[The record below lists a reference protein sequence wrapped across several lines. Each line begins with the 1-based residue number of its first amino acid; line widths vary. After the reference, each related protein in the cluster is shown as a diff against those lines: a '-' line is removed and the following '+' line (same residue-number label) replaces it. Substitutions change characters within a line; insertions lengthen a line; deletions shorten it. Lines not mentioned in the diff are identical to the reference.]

1 MKRREF
7 LGGVVASLGA
17 AGLPSGFTGGSTVV
31 PASAQGPRRP
41 NFVFIYCDDQRY
53 DAIRAMG
60 HQPWLRTPNLDRLLT
75 RGGNF
80 RNAFVTTSLC
90 SPSRSSYLTGC
101 YAHTTGVLDNTRE
114 SAILPETP
122 RVLPL
127 LEEAGYATAYVGKV
141 HIPNLDDVFRG
152 VGYVATFP
160 GQGNY
165 NNQSFLLNAKQL
177 PTQGYITDSINR
189 FALEFLKTRD
199 KSKPFALMVGQ
210 KAVHGPFEPDP
221 KYARLFDNEW
231 MPLPPTWDDTYEG
244 RPSYL
249 KARRKTWHGIEGL
262 LQKYN
267 YSAWER
273 QIAACLISV
282 DDGVGQILKAL
293 EDDGQLD
300 DTIIVYSSDNGFF
313 HGEHGLHDK
322 RAMYEES
329 IRVPHLVHYPRLVKP
344 GSTFDQMV
352 LNIDLAP
359 TLLDFASVGIP
370 KSMQGRSWRPAL
382 EGKDPQGRESWLYQV
397 QLGEGVSLGSHA
409 VRHSRPALQIHPL
422 SRSRQQRSGL
432 PNEGRVAGRGAL
444 RPGERP
450 VRDAKSGCGSCGV
463 GDVAPDARCAEARA
477 RGDGVSRRL
486 SVRSRHETER
496 RELRGKCV

>member
-17 AGLPSGFTGGSTVV
+17 AGLPSSFTGTPTIVRT
-31 PASAQGPRRP
+31 AAQALRRP
-41 NFVFIYCDDQRY
+41 SFVFIFCDDQRY

-114 SAILPETP
+114 SAILPEIP

-165 NNQSFLLNAKQL
+165 NNQSFLLNGKQT
-177 PTQGYITDSINR
+177 PTQGYITDNINR
-189 FALEFLKTRD
+189 FALEFLNTRD
-199 KSKPFALMVGQ
+199 KSKPFALMIGQ
-210 KAVHGPFEPDP
+210 KAVHSPFEPDP

-231 MPLPPTWDDTYEG
+231 MPLPPTWDDTYVG

-273 QIAACLISV
+273 QIAACLVSV

-313 HGEHGLHDK
+313 HGQHGLHDK
-322 RAMYEES
+322 RAMYEDS
-329 IRVPHLVHYPRLVKP
+329 IKVPHLVHYPRLVKP
-344 GSTFDQMV
+344 ASTFDQMV

-359 TLLDFASVGIP
+359 TMLDFAGVGIP
-370 KSMQGRSWRPAL
+370 KTMQGRSWRPAL
-382 EGKDPQGRESWLYQV
+382 EGKDPQGRESWLYEYNWEKAYPWDPTQYGIRGRRFKYIRYPD
-397 QLGEGVSLGSHA
+397 LGNNDPDYPMKGELPVEELYD
-409 VRHSRPALQIHPL
+409 LQNDPFEMRNL
-422 SRSRQQRSGL
+422 AADAAASATLNQM
-432 PNEGRVAGRGAL
+432 
-444 RPGERP
+444 
-450 VRDAKSGCGSCGV
+450 RDALKH
-463 GDVAPDARCAEARA
+463 ALE
-477 RGDGVSRRL
+477 
-486 SVRSRHETER
+486 ETAYPGGYR
-496 RELRGKCV
+496 